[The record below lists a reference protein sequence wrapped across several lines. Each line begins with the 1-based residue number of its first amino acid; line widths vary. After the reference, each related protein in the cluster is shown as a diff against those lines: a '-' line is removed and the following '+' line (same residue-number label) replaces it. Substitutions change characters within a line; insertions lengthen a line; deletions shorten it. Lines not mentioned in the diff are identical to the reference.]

1 MNILFIGDI
10 IGKPGRHAVHNC
22 LTRVKTDYSI
32 DFIVANGENAAGGI
46 GIQPDIFKNLM
57 EIGIDVLTSGNHIW
71 GKKEV
76 REILG
81 HDARLL
87 RPHNYP
93 SENPGT
99 GLGIFDCKG
108 VPVAVLNLMGRTFI
122 NIPLDCP
129 FKTADRAISEVQSK
143 AKIILVDIHCEATSE
158 KRAMGWHLDGRV
170 SAVIGTHTHIMTA
183 DEEILPGGTAYLTDV
198 GMSGSPNSII
208 GMKKEQVLQRFV
220 TGTPVRF
227 EVSEELPYLFQAVV
241 VSVDKETGK
250 ATKIERIRQF
260 VN

>member
-1 MNILFIGDI
+1 
-10 IGKPGRHAVHNC
+10 
-22 LTRVKTDYSI
+22 
-32 DFIVANGENAAGGI
+32 
-46 GIQPDIFKNLM
+46 
-57 EIGIDVLTSGNHIW
+57 
-71 GKKEV
+71 
-76 REILG
+76 
-81 HDARLL
+81 
-87 RPHNYP
+87 
-93 SENPGT
+93 
-99 GLGIFDCKG
+99 
-108 VPVAVLNLMGRTFI
+108 
-122 NIPLDCP
+122 
-129 FKTADRAISEVQSK
+129 
-143 AKIILVDIHCEATSE
+143 
-158 KRAMGWHLDGRV
+158 
-170 SAVIGTHTHIMTA
+170 MTA